1 MSEASVNSKIK
12 LCLAFVA
19 GGVLFNTPWAL
30 SNNPATEDVLSRA
43 IAGAMQQA
51 ADYQQQKE
59 DAELAKLPNIMDC
72 QNMQWMKNCT
82 EINKQAK
89 KHPNAPLRVTNAAGL
104 EFNFV
109 PGTPSAMIRL
119 QLEQTPEAAMA
130 ALKFQDSAWGEYK
143 KSASLYKN
151 ALWEAGPLKNLIG
164 LDKAKQIFDSPK
176 AVNTKAI
183 AISVF
188 VQSMCGACDVQL
200 GTMQKLKER
209 YPDLKITIFQVDEN
223 AEGFKAKVTDRGLTG
238 RMLNPLEASNA
249 LKSGVEK
256 WPSVWID
263 NVPMKQRQK
272 LLGVRTIT
280 QIEESL
286 QGITHV
292 ISAKK

>member
-1 MSEASVNSKIK
+1 MNSKIK

-19 GGVLFNTPWAL
+19 GGVLCNAPWAL
-30 SNNPATEDVLSRA
+30 SNSTTTEDVLSRA

-72 QNMQWMKNCT
+72 QNMQWMKNCS

-89 KHPNAPLRVTNAAGL
+89 KNPNAPLRVTNAAGL

-130 ALKFQDSAWGEYK
+130 ALMFQDSAWGEYK

-151 ALWEAGPLKNLIG
+151 ALWEAGPMKNLIG

-223 AEGFKAKVTDRGLTG
+223 AEGFKSKVTDRGLTG
-238 RMLNPLEASNA
+238 RMLNPLEARNA

>member
-1 MSEASVNSKIK
+1 MNSKIK

-19 GGVLFNTPWAL
+19 GGVLSNAPWAL
-30 SNNPATEDVLSRA
+30 SNNTSTEEVLSRA

-72 QNMQWMKNCT
+72 QNMQWMKNCS

-89 KHPNAPLRVTNAAGL
+89 KNPNAPLRVTNAAGL

-130 ALKFQDSAWGEYK
+130 ALRFQDSAWGEYK

-151 ALWEAGPLKNLIG
+151 ALWEAGPMKNLIG

-176 AVNTKAI
+176 AINTKAI

-200 GTMQKLKER
+200 GTMQKLKDR

-238 RMLNPLEASNA
+238 RMLNPLEARNA